1 MKSKNIENFDETQ
14 WNPFF
19 NGSLFFNLRAW
30 DIEKLSVHGRIE
42 LVASQRYIQLRKE
55 ETRGKKDYILPR
67 HVYCWTQGFS
77 VVTKDKGVA
86 SSSGLE
92 FLDFG
97 CQQKRVTGDTTL
109 DTTKGRKKRG
119 EAPDRSYVNCLAHL
133 LLPAI
138 LCAEMREGLM
148 LSSMDVWE

>member
-1 MKSKNIENFDETQ
+1 M
-14 WNPFF
+14 
-19 NGSLFFNLRAW
+19 
-30 DIEKLSVHGRIE
+30 
-42 LVASQRYIQLRKE
+42 
-55 ETRGKKDYILPR
+55 
-67 HVYCWTQGFS
+67 
-77 VVTKDKGVA
+77 VTKDKGVA

-92 FLDFG
+92 LLDFG

-148 LSSMDVWE
+148 LSSMDV